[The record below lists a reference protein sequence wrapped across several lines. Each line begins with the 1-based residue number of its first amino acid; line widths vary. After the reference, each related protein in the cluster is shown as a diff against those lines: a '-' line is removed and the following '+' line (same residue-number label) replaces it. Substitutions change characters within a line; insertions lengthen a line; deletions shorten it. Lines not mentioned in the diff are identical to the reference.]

1 MENPDSNLAFNPE
14 EAHHK
19 LLMLKRIGVITSGGD
34 SPGMNPAIRSIVR
47 TGVNLGIEVVG
58 IQNGYQGIFDRE
70 FMPLGVMEV
79 SGRIRDAGTILS
91 TSRCL
96 QFKEEKHQIEAI
108 DILKKENIQA
118 LLVLGGDGSLAG
130 AAALSKLGF
139 RVLGLPCSIDNDL
152 SGTEMSIGVDS
163 CLNTIVHLID
173 MIKATAASHNRCFI
187 VEVMGR
193 NHGYLALMSAI
204 SSGSQIAVIPEFRYD
219 MDQIVEN
226 LTRRRL
232 RRHNNSVVVVAE
244 GACSGQEFM
253 DRLKKAGGDKLQQ
266 EIRLTVL
273 GHLQRGSPP
282 TFSDRFL
289 ATRMGEFAVLALNQG
304 EHGSMV
310 GLLRN
315 RMHLTDLNEIKGHRP
330 PLPADAIRL
339 ARNLGME
346 IGVPSET

>member
-1 MENPDSNLAFNPE
+1 
-14 EAHHK
+14 
-19 LLMLKRIGVITSGGD
+19 MLKRIGIITSGGD
-34 SPGMNPAIRSIVR
+34 SPGMNPAIRSVTR
-47 TGVNLGIEVVG
+47 TAINLGIEVVG

-70 FMPLGVMEV
+70 FMPLGVIEV

-96 QFKEEKHQIEAI
+96 KFLEEQSQLEAI
-108 DILKKENIQA
+108 EILKKENIQA
-118 LLVLGGDGSLAG
+118 LLILGGDGSLAG
-130 AAALSKLGF
+130 AAALSKHGF
-139 RVLGLPCSIDNDL
+139 RVLGIPCSIDNDL

-173 MIKATAASHNRCFI
+173 MIKATAASHNRCFVI
-187 VEVMGR
+187 EVMGR
-193 NHGYLALMSAI
+193 KQGYLALMSAI
-204 SSGSQIAVIPEFRYD
+204 ASGSQIAVIPEFRYD
-219 MDQIVEN
+219 MDLIIEN

-244 GACSGQEFM
+244 GACTGQNFM
-253 DRLKKAGGDKLQQ
+253 ERLLAAGKDKLQQ
-266 EIRLTVL
+266 EVRLTVL

-282 TFSDRFL
+282 TFTDRFL

-315 RMHLTDLNEIKGHRP
+315 RMNLTDLQEIKGHRP
-330 PLPADAIRL
+330 ALPADAIRL

-346 IGVPSET
+346 VGVPTEI

>member
-1 MENPDSNLAFNPE
+1 
-14 EAHHK
+14 
-19 LLMLKRIGVITSGGD
+19 
-34 SPGMNPAIRSIVR
+34 MNPAIRSVTR
-47 TGVNLGIEVVG
+47 TAINLGIEVVG

-70 FMPLGVMEV
+70 FMPLGVIEV

-96 QFKEEKHQIEAI
+96 KFLEQSAQLEAI
-108 DILKKENIQA
+108 EILKKENIQA
-118 LLVLGGDGSLAG
+118 LLILGGDGSLAG
-130 AAALSKLGF
+130 AAALSKHGF
-139 RVLGLPCSIDNDL
+139 RVLGIPCSIDNDL

-173 MIKATAASHNRCFI
+173 MIKATAASHNRCFV

-193 NHGYLALMSAI
+193 KQGYLALMSAI
-204 SSGSQIAVIPEFRYD
+204 ASGSQIAVIPEFRYD
-219 MDQIVEN
+219 MDLIIEN

-244 GACSGQEFM
+244 GACTGQNFM
-253 DRLKKAGGDKLQQ
+253 ERLLEAGKDKLKQ
-266 EIRLTVL
+266 EVRLTVL

-315 RMHLTDLNEIKGHRP
+315 RMNLTDLQEIKGHRP
-330 PLPADAIRL
+330 SLPADAIRL

-346 IGVPSET
+346 VGVPSEA

>member
-1 MENPDSNLAFNPE
+1 
-14 EAHHK
+14 
-19 LLMLKRIGVITSGGD
+19 MLKRIGIITSGGD
-34 SPGMNPAIRSIVR
+34 SPGMNPAIRSVTR
-47 TGVNLGIEVVG
+47 TAINLGIEVVG

-70 FMPLGVMEV
+70 FMPLGVIEV

-96 QFKEEKHQIEAI
+96 KFLENSAQLEAI
-108 DILKKENIQA
+108 EILKKENIQA
-118 LLVLGGDGSLAG
+118 LLILGGDGSLAG
-130 AAALSKLGF
+130 AAALSKHGF
-139 RVLGLPCSIDNDL
+139 RVLGIPCSIDNDL

-173 MIKATAASHNRCFI
+173 MIKATAASHNRCFVI
-187 VEVMGR
+187 EVMGR
-193 NHGYLALMSAI
+193 KQGYLALMSAI
-204 SSGSQIAVIPEFRYD
+204 ASGSQIAVIPEFRYD
-219 MDQIVEN
+219 MDLIIEN

-244 GACSGQEFM
+244 GACTGQNFM
-253 DRLKKAGGDKLQQ
+253 ERLLAAGKDKLQQ
-266 EIRLTVL
+266 EVRLTVL

-282 TFSDRFL
+282 TFTDRFL

-315 RMHLTDLNEIKGHRP
+315 RMNLTDLQEIKGHRP
-330 PLPADAIRL
+330 ALPADAIRL

-346 IGVPSET
+346 VGVPTEI

>member
-1 MENPDSNLAFNPE
+1 
-14 EAHHK
+14 
-19 LLMLKRIGVITSGGD
+19 MLKRIGIITSGGD
-34 SPGMNPAIRSIVR
+34 SPGMNPAIRSVTR
-47 TGVNLGIEVVG
+47 TAINLGIEVVG

-70 FMPLGVMEV
+70 FMPLGVIEV

-96 QFKEEKHQIEAI
+96 KFLEQSAQLEAI
-108 DILKKENIQA
+108 EILKKENIQA
-118 LLVLGGDGSLAG
+118 LLILGGDGSLAG
-130 AAALSKLGF
+130 AAALSKHGF
-139 RVLGLPCSIDNDL
+139 RVLGIPCSIDNDL

-173 MIKATAASHNRCFI
+173 MIKATAASHNRCFV

-193 NHGYLALMSAI
+193 KQGYLALMSAI
-204 SSGSQIAVIPEFRYD
+204 ASGSQIAVIPEFRYD
-219 MDQIVEN
+219 MDLIIEN

-244 GACSGQEFM
+244 GACTGQNFM
-253 DRLKKAGGDKLQQ
+253 ERLLAAGKDKLQQ
-266 EIRLTVL
+266 EVRLTVL
-273 GHLQRGSPP
+273 GHLHRGSPP

-315 RMHLTDLNEIKGHRP
+315 RMNLTDLQEIKGHRP
-330 PLPADAIRL
+330 ALPADAIRL

-346 IGVPSET
+346 VGVPSEA

>member
-1 MENPDSNLAFNPE
+1 
-14 EAHHK
+14 
-19 LLMLKRIGVITSGGD
+19 MLKRIGVITSGGD

-47 TGVNLGIEVVG
+47 TGISLGIEVVG

-70 FMPLGVMEV
+70 FMTLGTVEV

-96 QFKEEKHQIEAI
+96 RFKETASQQEAI

-130 AAALSKLGF
+130 ANALSGHGY
-139 RVLGLPCSIDNDL
+139 RVIGLPCSIDNDL
-152 SGTEMSIGVDS
+152 PGTELCIGTDS
-163 CLNTIVHLID
+163 CLNTVLHLID

-187 VEVMGR
+187 IEVMGR

-204 SSGSQIAVIPEFRYD
+204 ASGSQVAVIPEFRYD
-219 MDQIVEN
+219 MDKIIDN
-226 LTRRRL
+226 LPRRRL

-244 GACSGQEFM
+244 GVCSGQQFM
-253 DRLKKAGGDKLQQ
+253 DRLISAAGDRLQQ
-266 EIRLTVL
+266 EVRLTVL
-273 GHLQRGSPP
+273 GHVQRGGSPS
-282 TFSDRFL
+282 FADRFL
-289 ATRMGEFAVLALNQG
+289 ASRMGEFAVLALNQG

-310 GLLRN
+310 GLVRN
-315 RMHLTDLNEIKGHRP
+315 RMHLTDLKEIQGHRP

-346 IGVPSET
+346 IGVPTET

>member
-1 MENPDSNLAFNPE
+1 
-14 EAHHK
+14 
-19 LLMLKRIGVITSGGD
+19 MLKRIGIITSGGD
-34 SPGMNPAIRSIVR
+34 SPGMNPAIRSVAR
-47 TGVNLGIEVVG
+47 TAINLGIEVVG

-70 FMPLGVMEV
+70 FMPLGVIEV

-96 QFKEEKHQIEAI
+96 KFLEQSAQLEAI
-108 DILKKENIQA
+108 EILKKENIQA
-118 LLVLGGDGSLAG
+118 LLILGGDGSLAG
-130 AAALSKLGF
+130 AAALSKHGF
-139 RVLGLPCSIDNDL
+139 RVLGIPCSIDNDL

-173 MIKATAASHNRCFI
+173 MIKATAASHNRCFV

-193 NHGYLALMSAI
+193 KQGYLALMSAI
-204 SSGSQIAVIPEFRYD
+204 ASGSQIAVIPEFRCD
-219 MDQIVEN
+219 MDLIIEN

-244 GACSGQEFM
+244 GACTGQNFM
-253 DRLKKAGGDKLQQ
+253 ERLLTAGKDKLQQ
-266 EIRLTVL
+266 EVRLTVL

-315 RMHLTDLNEIKGHRP
+315 RMNLTDLQEIRGHRP
-330 PLPADAIRL
+330 SLPADAIRL

-346 IGVPSET
+346 VGIPTEA

>member
-1 MENPDSNLAFNPE
+1 
-14 EAHHK
+14 
-19 LLMLKRIGVITSGGD
+19 MLKRIGIITSGGD
-34 SPGMNPAIRSIVR
+34 SPGMNPAIRSVAR
-47 TGVNLGIEVVG
+47 TAINLGIEVVG

-70 FMPLGVMEV
+70 FMPLGVIEV

-96 QFKEEKHQIEAI
+96 KFLEQSAQLEAI
-108 DILKKENIQA
+108 EILKKENIQA
-118 LLVLGGDGSLAG
+118 LLILGGDGSLAG
-130 AAALSKLGF
+130 AAALSKHGF
-139 RVLGLPCSIDNDL
+139 RVLGIPCSIDNDL

-173 MIKATAASHNRCFI
+173 MIKATAASHNRCFV

-193 NHGYLALMSAI
+193 KQGYLALMSAI
-204 SSGSQIAVIPEFRYD
+204 ASGSQIAVIPEFRYD
-219 MDQIVEN
+219 MDLIIQN

-244 GACSGQEFM
+244 GACTGQNFM
-253 DRLKKAGGDKLQQ
+253 ERLLAAGKDKLQQ
-266 EIRLTVL
+266 EVRLTVL

-315 RMHLTDLNEIKGHRP
+315 RMNLTDLQEIKGHRP
-330 PLPADAIRL
+330 ALPADAIRL

-346 IGVPSET
+346 VGVPTEN

>member
-1 MENPDSNLAFNPE
+1 
-14 EAHHK
+14 
-19 LLMLKRIGVITSGGD
+19 MLKRIGIITSGGD
-34 SPGMNPAIRSIVR
+34 SPGMNPAIRSVTR
-47 TGVNLGIEVVG
+47 TAINLGIEVVG

-70 FMPLGVMEV
+70 FMPLGVIEV

-96 QFKEEKHQIEAI
+96 KFLEEHSQLEAI
-108 DILKKENIQA
+108 EILKKENIQA
-118 LLVLGGDGSLAG
+118 LLILGGDGSLAG
-130 AAALSKLGF
+130 AAALSKHGF
-139 RVLGLPCSIDNDL
+139 RVLGIPCSIDNDL
-152 SGTEMSIGVDS
+152 PGTEMSIGVDS

-173 MIKATAASHNRCFI
+173 MIKATAASHNRCFV

-193 NHGYLALMSAI
+193 KQGYLALMSAI
-204 SSGSQIAVIPEFRYD
+204 ASGSQIAVIPEFRCD
-219 MDQIVEN
+219 MDLIIEN

-244 GACSGQEFM
+244 GACTGQNFM
-253 DRLKKAGGDKLQQ
+253 ERLLTAGKDKLQQ
-266 EIRLTVL
+266 EVRLTVL

-315 RMHLTDLNEIKGHRP
+315 RMNLTDLQEIRGHRP
-330 PLPADAIRL
+330 SLPADAIRL

-346 IGVPSET
+346 VGIPTEA

>member
-1 MENPDSNLAFNPE
+1 
-14 EAHHK
+14 
-19 LLMLKRIGVITSGGD
+19 MLKRIGIITSGGD
-34 SPGMNPAIRSIVR
+34 SPGMNPAIRSVTR
-47 TGVNLGIEVVG
+47 TAINLGIEVVG

-70 FMPLGVMEV
+70 FMPLGVIEV

-96 QFKEEKHQIEAI
+96 KFLEQSAQLEAI
-108 DILKKENIQA
+108 EILKKENIQA
-118 LLVLGGDGSLAG
+118 LLILGGDGSLAG
-130 AAALSKLGF
+130 AAALSKHGF
-139 RVLGLPCSIDNDL
+139 RVLGIPCSIDNDL

-173 MIKATAASHNRCFI
+173 MIKATAASHNRCFV

-193 NHGYLALMSAI
+193 KQGYLALMSAI
-204 SSGSQIAVIPEFRYD
+204 ASGSQIAVIPEFRYD
-219 MDQIVEN
+219 MDLIIEN

-244 GACSGQEFM
+244 GACTGQNFM
-253 DRLKKAGGDKLQQ
+253 ERLLAAGKDKLKQ
-266 EIRLTVL
+266 EVRLTVL

-310 GLLRN
+310 GLVRN
-315 RMHLTDLNEIKGHRP
+315 RMNLTDLQEIKGHRP
-330 PLPADAIRL
+330 SLPADAIRL

-346 IGVPSET
+346 VGIPTES

>member
-1 MENPDSNLAFNPE
+1 
-14 EAHHK
+14 
-19 LLMLKRIGVITSGGD
+19 MLKRIGIITSGGD
-34 SPGMNPAIRSIVR
+34 SPGMNPAIRSVTR
-47 TGVNLGIEVVG
+47 TAINLGIEVVG

-70 FMPLGVMEV
+70 FMPLGVIDV

-96 QFKEEKHQIEAI
+96 KFLEEHSQLEAI
-108 DILKKENIQA
+108 EILKKENIQA
-118 LLVLGGDGSLAG
+118 LLILGGDGSLAG
-130 AAALSKLGF
+130 AAALSKHGF
-139 RVLGLPCSIDNDL
+139 RVLGIPCSIDNDL

-173 MIKATAASHNRCFI
+173 MIKATAASHNRCFV

-193 NHGYLALMSAI
+193 KQGYLALMSAI
-204 SSGSQIAVIPEFRYD
+204 ASGSQIAVIPEFRYD
-219 MDQIVEN
+219 MDLIIEN

-244 GACSGQEFM
+244 GACTGQNFM
-253 DRLKKAGGDKLQQ
+253 ERLLAAGKDKLQQ
-266 EIRLTVL
+266 EVRLTVL

-282 TFSDRFL
+282 TFTDRFL

-315 RMHLTDLNEIKGHRP
+315 RMNLTDLQEIKGHRP
-330 PLPADAIRL
+330 ALPADAIRL

-346 IGVPSET
+346 VGVPTEI

>member
-1 MENPDSNLAFNPE
+1 
-14 EAHHK
+14 
-19 LLMLKRIGVITSGGD
+19 MLKRIGIITSGGD
-34 SPGMNPAIRSIVR
+34 SPGMNPAIRSVTR
-47 TGVNLGIEVVG
+47 TAINLGIEVVG

-70 FMPLGVMEV
+70 FMPLGVIEV

-96 QFKEEKHQIEAI
+96 KFLEKSAQLEAVE
-108 DILKKENIQA
+108 ILKKENIQA
-118 LLVLGGDGSLAG
+118 LLILGGDGSLAG
-130 AAALSKLGF
+130 AAALSKHGF
-139 RVLGLPCSIDNDL
+139 RVLGIPCSIDNDL

-173 MIKATAASHNRCFI
+173 MIKATAASHNRCFV

-193 NHGYLALMSAI
+193 KQGYLALMSAI
-204 SSGSQIAVIPEFRYD
+204 ASGSQIAVIPEFRYD
-219 MDQIVEN
+219 MDLIIEN

-244 GACSGQEFM
+244 GACTGQNFM
-253 DRLKKAGGDKLQQ
+253 ERLLVAGKDKLQQ
-266 EIRLTVL
+266 EVRLTVL

-315 RMHLTDLNEIKGHRP
+315 RMNLTDLQEIKGHRP
-330 PLPADAIRL
+330 HLPADAIRL

-346 IGVPSET
+346 VGIPTEA

>member
-1 MENPDSNLAFNPE
+1 
-14 EAHHK
+14 
-19 LLMLKRIGVITSGGD
+19 
-34 SPGMNPAIRSIVR
+34 MNPAIRSVTR
-47 TGVNLGIEVVG
+47 TAINLGIEVVG

-70 FMPLGVMEV
+70 FMPLGVIEV

-96 QFKEEKHQIEAI
+96 KFLEESAQLEAME
-108 DILKKENIQA
+108 ILKKENIQA
-118 LLVLGGDGSLAG
+118 LLILGGDGSLAG
-130 AAALSKLGF
+130 AAALSKHGF
-139 RVLGLPCSIDNDL
+139 RVLGIPCSIDNDL

-173 MIKATAASHNRCFI
+173 MIKATAASHNRCFV

-193 NHGYLALMSAI
+193 KQGYLALMSAI
-204 SSGSQIAVIPEFRYD
+204 ASGSQIAVIPEFRYD
-219 MDQIVEN
+219 MEKIIEN

-253 DRLKKAGGDKLQQ
+253 NRLLDAGKNKLDQ
-266 EIRLTVL
+266 EVRLTVL

-315 RMHLTDLNEIKGHRP
+315 RMNLTDLQEIKGHRP
-330 PLPADAIRL
+330 ALPADAIRL

-346 IGVPSET
+346 VGVPSEA

>member
-1 MENPDSNLAFNPE
+1 
-14 EAHHK
+14 
-19 LLMLKRIGVITSGGD
+19 
-34 SPGMNPAIRSIVR
+34 MNPAIRSVTR
-47 TGVNLGIEVVG
+47 TAINLGIEVVG

-70 FMPLGVMEV
+70 FMPLGVIEV

-96 QFKEEKHQIEAI
+96 KFLEQSAQLEAI
-108 DILKKENIQA
+108 EILKKENIQA
-118 LLVLGGDGSLAG
+118 LLILGGDGSLAG
-130 AAALSKLGF
+130 AAALSKHGF
-139 RVLGLPCSIDNDL
+139 RVLGIPSSIDNDL

-173 MIKATAASHNRCFI
+173 MIKATAASHNRCFV

-193 NHGYLALMSAI
+193 KQGYLALMSAI
-204 SSGSQIAVIPEFRYD
+204 ASGSQIAVIPEFRYD
-219 MDQIVEN
+219 MDLIIEN

-244 GACSGQEFM
+244 GACTGQNFM
-253 DRLKKAGGDKLQQ
+253 ERLLAAGKDKLKQ
-266 EIRLTVL
+266 EVRLTVL

-315 RMHLTDLNEIKGHRP
+315 RMNLTDLQEIKGHRP
-330 PLPADAIRL
+330 SLPADAIRL

-346 IGVPSET
+346 VGIPTES

>member
-1 MENPDSNLAFNPE
+1 
-14 EAHHK
+14 
-19 LLMLKRIGVITSGGD
+19 MLKRIGIITSGGD
-34 SPGMNPAIRSIVR
+34 SPGMNPAIRSVTR
-47 TGVNLGIEVVG
+47 TAINLGIEVVG

-70 FMPLGVMEV
+70 FMPLGVIEV

-96 QFKEEKHQIEAI
+96 KFLEEHSQLEAI
-108 DILKKENIQA
+108 EILKKENIQA
-118 LLVLGGDGSLAG
+118 LLILGGDGSLAG
-130 AAALSKLGF
+130 AAALSKHGF
-139 RVLGLPCSIDNDL
+139 RVLGIPCSIDNDL

-173 MIKATAASHNRCFI
+173 MIKATAASHNRCFVI
-187 VEVMGR
+187 EVMGR
-193 NHGYLALMSAI
+193 KQGYLALMSAI
-204 SSGSQIAVIPEFRYD
+204 ASGSQIAVIPEFRYD
-219 MDQIVEN
+219 MDLIIEN

-244 GACSGQEFM
+244 GACTGQNFM
-253 DRLKKAGGDKLQQ
+253 ERLLTAGKDKLQQ
-266 EIRLTVL
+266 EVRLTVL

-315 RMHLTDLNEIKGHRP
+315 RMNLTDLQEIRGHRP
-330 PLPADAIRL
+330 SLPADAIRL

-346 IGVPSET
+346 VGIPTEA

>member
-1 MENPDSNLAFNPE
+1 
-14 EAHHK
+14 
-19 LLMLKRIGVITSGGD
+19 MLKRIGVITSGGD

-47 TGVNLGIEVVG
+47 TGISLGIEVIG

-70 FMPLGVMEV
+70 FMTLGTVEV

-96 QFKEEKHQIEAI
+96 KFKEKEAQLEAI
-108 DILKKENIQA
+108 EILRKENIQA

-130 AAALSKLGF
+130 ANALAGHGY
-139 RVLGLPCSIDNDL
+139 RVIGLPCSIDNDL
-152 SGTEMSIGVDS
+152 PGTEMSIGTDS
-163 CLNTIVHLID
+163 CLNTVLHLID

-187 VEVMGR
+187 IEVMGR

-204 SSGSQIAVIPEFRYD
+204 ASGSQVAVIPEFRYD
-219 MDQIVEN
+219 MEKIIDN

-244 GACSGQEFM
+244 GVCTGQQLM
-253 DRLKKAGGDKLQQ
+253 DRLNAAAGDRLQQ
-266 EIRLTVL
+266 EVRLTVL
-273 GHLQRGSPP
+273 GHVQRGGSPS
-282 TFSDRFL
+282 FADRFL
-289 ATRMGEFAVLALNQG
+289 ASRMGEFAVLALNQG
-304 EHGSMV
+304 EYGSMV
-310 GLLRN
+310 GLIRN
-315 RMHLTDLNEIKGHRP
+315 RMHLTDLKEIQGHRP

-346 IGVPSET
+346 IGVPTET

>member
-1 MENPDSNLAFNPE
+1 
-14 EAHHK
+14 
-19 LLMLKRIGVITSGGD
+19 MLKRIGIITSGGD
-34 SPGMNPAIRSIVR
+34 SPGMNPAIRSVTR
-47 TGVNLGIEVVG
+47 TAINLGIEVVG

-70 FMPLGVMEV
+70 FMPLGVIEV

-96 QFKEEKHQIEAI
+96 KFLEEHSQLEAI
-108 DILKKENIQA
+108 EILKKENIQA
-118 LLVLGGDGSLAG
+118 LLILGGDGSLAG
-130 AAALSKLGF
+130 AAALSKHGF
-139 RVLGLPCSIDNDL
+139 RVLGIPCSIDNDL

-173 MIKATAASHNRCFI
+173 MIKATAASHNRCFV

-193 NHGYLALMSAI
+193 KQGYLALMSAI
-204 SSGSQIAVIPEFRYD
+204 ASGSQIAVIPEFRYD
-219 MDQIVEN
+219 MDLIIEN

-244 GACSGQEFM
+244 GACTGQNFM
-253 DRLKKAGGDKLQQ
+253 ERLLAAGKDKLQQ
-266 EIRLTVL
+266 EVRLTVL

-282 TFSDRFL
+282 TFTDRFL

-315 RMHLTDLNEIKGHRP
+315 RMNLTDLQEIKGHRP
-330 PLPADAIRL
+330 ALPADAIRL

-346 IGVPSET
+346 VGVPTEI

>member
-1 MENPDSNLAFNPE
+1 
-14 EAHHK
+14 
-19 LLMLKRIGVITSGGD
+19 MLKRIGIITSGGD
-34 SPGMNPAIRSIVR
+34 SPGMNPAIRSVTR
-47 TGVNLGIEVVG
+47 TAINLGIEVVG

-70 FMPLGVMEV
+70 FMPLGVIEV

-96 QFKEEKHQIEAI
+96 KFLEQSAQLEAI
-108 DILKKENIQA
+108 EILKKENIQA
-118 LLVLGGDGSLAG
+118 LLIVGGDGSLAG
-130 AAALSKLGF
+130 AAALSKHGF
-139 RVLGLPCSIDNDL
+139 RVLGIPCSIDNDL

-173 MIKATAASHNRCFI
+173 MIKATAASHNRCFV

-193 NHGYLALMSAI
+193 KQGYLALMSAI
-204 SSGSQIAVIPEFRYD
+204 ASGSQIAVIPEFRYD
-219 MDQIVEN
+219 MDLIIEN

-244 GACSGQEFM
+244 GACTGQNFM
-253 DRLKKAGGDKLQQ
+253 ERLLAAGKDKLQQ
-266 EIRLTVL
+266 EVRLTVL

-315 RMHLTDLNEIKGHRP
+315 RMNLTDLQEIKGHRP
-330 PLPADAIRL
+330 ALPADAIRL

-346 IGVPSET
+346 VGVPSEA

>member
-1 MENPDSNLAFNPE
+1 
-14 EAHHK
+14 
-19 LLMLKRIGVITSGGD
+19 MLKRIGIITSGGD
-34 SPGMNPAIRSIVR
+34 SPGMNPAIRSVAR
-47 TGVNLGIEVVG
+47 TAINLGIEVVG

-70 FMPLGVMEV
+70 FMPLGVIEV

-96 QFKEEKHQIEAI
+96 KFLEQSAQLEAI
-108 DILKKENIQA
+108 EILKKENIQA
-118 LLVLGGDGSLAG
+118 LLILGGDGSLAG
-130 AAALSKLGF
+130 AAALSKHGF
-139 RVLGLPCSIDNDL
+139 RVLGIPCSIDNDL

-173 MIKATAASHNRCFI
+173 MIKATAASHNRCFV

-193 NHGYLALMSAI
+193 KQGYLALMSAI
-204 SSGSQIAVIPEFRYD
+204 ASGSQIAVIPEFRYD
-219 MDQIVEN
+219 MDLIIEN

-244 GACSGQEFM
+244 GACTGQNFM
-253 DRLKKAGGDKLQQ
+253 ERLLAAGKDKLKQ
-266 EIRLTVL
+266 EVRLTVL
-273 GHLQRGSPP
+273 CHLQRGSPP

-310 GLLRN
+310 GLVRN
-315 RMHLTDLNEIKGHRP
+315 RMNLTDLQEIKGHRP
-330 PLPADAIRL
+330 SLPADAIRL

-346 IGVPSET
+346 VGIPTES

>member
-1 MENPDSNLAFNPE
+1 
-14 EAHHK
+14 
-19 LLMLKRIGVITSGGD
+19 
-34 SPGMNPAIRSIVR
+34 MNPAIRSVAR
-47 TGVNLGIEVVG
+47 TAINLGIEVVG

-70 FMPLGVMEV
+70 FMPLGVIEV

-96 QFKEEKHQIEAI
+96 KFLEQSAQLEAI
-108 DILKKENIQA
+108 EILKKENIQA
-118 LLVLGGDGSLAG
+118 LLILGGDGSLAG
-130 AAALSKLGF
+130 AAALSKHGF
-139 RVLGLPCSIDNDL
+139 RVLGIPCSIDNDL

-173 MIKATAASHNRCFI
+173 MIKATAASHNRCFV

-193 NHGYLALMSAI
+193 KQGYLALMSAI
-204 SSGSQIAVIPEFRYD
+204 ASGSQIAVIPEFRYD
-219 MDQIVEN
+219 MDLIIQN

-244 GACSGQEFM
+244 GACTGQNFM
-253 DRLKKAGGDKLQQ
+253 ERLLAAGKDKLQQ
-266 EIRLTVL
+266 EVRLTVL

-315 RMHLTDLNEIKGHRP
+315 RMNLTDLQEIKGHRP
-330 PLPADAIRL
+330 ALPADAIRL

-346 IGVPSET
+346 VGVPTEN

>member
-1 MENPDSNLAFNPE
+1 
-14 EAHHK
+14 
-19 LLMLKRIGVITSGGD
+19 
-34 SPGMNPAIRSIVR
+34 MNPAIRSVTR
-47 TGVNLGIEVVG
+47 TAINLGIEVVG

-70 FMPLGVMEV
+70 FMPLGVIEV

-96 QFKEEKHQIEAI
+96 KFLEQSAQLEAI
-108 DILKKENIQA
+108 EILKKENIQA
-118 LLVLGGDGSLAG
+118 LLILGGDGSLAG
-130 AAALSKLGF
+130 AAALSKHGF
-139 RVLGLPCSIDNDL
+139 RVLGIPCSIDNDL

-173 MIKATAASHNRCFI
+173 MIKATAASHNRCFVI
-187 VEVMGR
+187 EVMGR
-193 NHGYLALMSAI
+193 KQGYLALMSAI
-204 SSGSQIAVIPEFRYD
+204 ASGSQIAVIPEFRYD
-219 MDQIVEN
+219 MDLIIEN

-244 GACSGQEFM
+244 GACTGQNFM
-253 DRLKKAGGDKLQQ
+253 ERLLAAGKDKLQQ
-266 EIRLTVL
+266 EVRLTVL

-282 TFSDRFL
+282 TFTDRFL

-315 RMHLTDLNEIKGHRP
+315 RMNLTDLQEIKGHRP
-330 PLPADAIRL
+330 ALPADAIRL

-346 IGVPSET
+346 VGVPTEI

>member
-1 MENPDSNLAFNPE
+1 
-14 EAHHK
+14 
-19 LLMLKRIGVITSGGD
+19 MLKRIGIITSGGD
-34 SPGMNPAIRSIVR
+34 SPGMNPAIRSVTR
-47 TGVNLGIEVVG
+47 TAINLGIEVVG

-70 FMPLGVMEV
+70 FMPLGVIEV

-96 QFKEEKHQIEAI
+96 KFLEEHSQLEAI
-108 DILKKENIQA
+108 EILKKENIQA
-118 LLVLGGDGSLAG
+118 LLILGGDGSLAG
-130 AAALSKLGF
+130 AAALSKHGF
-139 RVLGLPCSIDNDL
+139 RVLGIPCSIDNDL
-152 SGTEMSIGVDS
+152 PGTEMSIGVDS

-173 MIKATAASHNRCFI
+173 MIKATAASHNRCFV

-193 NHGYLALMSAI
+193 KQGYLALMSAI
-204 SSGSQIAVIPEFRYD
+204 ASGSQIAVIPEFRCD
-219 MDQIVEN
+219 MDLIIEN

-244 GACSGQEFM
+244 GACTGQTFM
-253 DRLKKAGGDKLQQ
+253 ERLLVAGKDKLHQ
-266 EIRLTVL
+266 EVRLTVL

-315 RMHLTDLNEIKGHRP
+315 RMNLTDLQEIKGHRP
-330 PLPADAIRL
+330 HLPADAIRL

-346 IGVPSET
+346 VGIPTEA

>member
-1 MENPDSNLAFNPE
+1 
-14 EAHHK
+14 
-19 LLMLKRIGVITSGGD
+19 MLKRIGVITSGGD

-58 IQNGYQGIFDRE
+58 IQNGYQGIFDKE
-70 FMPLGVMEV
+70 FMPLGVIEV

-96 QFKEEKHQIEAI
+96 HFKEEKSQLQAI

-163 CLNTIVHLID
+163 CLNTVVHLID
-173 MIKATAASHNRCFI
+173 MIKATAASHNRCFVI
-187 VEVMGR
+187 EVMGR

-204 SSGSQIAVIPEFRYD
+204 ASGSQIAVIPEFRYD
-219 MDQIVEN
+219 MDKIIEN

-244 GACSGQEFM
+244 GACSGQDFM
-253 DRLKKAGGDKLQQ
+253 NRLLDAGKNRLDQ
-266 EIRLTVL
+266 EVRLTVL

-289 ATRMGEFAVLALNQG
+289 ATRMGEFAVLAMNQG

-315 RMHLTDLNEIKGHRP
+315 RMNLTDLQEIKGHRP

-346 IGVPSET
+346 VGVPSET

>member
-1 MENPDSNLAFNPE
+1 
-14 EAHHK
+14 
-19 LLMLKRIGVITSGGD
+19 MLKRIGIITSGGD
-34 SPGMNPAIRSIVR
+34 SPGMNPAIRSVTR
-47 TGVNLGIEVVG
+47 TAINLGIEVVG

-70 FMPLGVMEV
+70 FMPLGVIEV

-96 QFKEEKHQIEAI
+96 KFLEQSAQLEAI
-108 DILKKENIQA
+108 EILKKENIQA
-118 LLVLGGDGSLAG
+118 LLILGGDGSLAG
-130 AAALSKLGF
+130 AAALSKHGF
-139 RVLGLPCSIDNDL
+139 RVLGIPCSIDNDL

-173 MIKATAASHNRCFI
+173 MIKATAASHNRCFVI
-187 VEVMGR
+187 EVMGR
-193 NHGYLALMSAI
+193 KQGYLALMSAI
-204 SSGSQIAVIPEFRYD
+204 ASGSQIAVIPEFRYD
-219 MDQIVEN
+219 MDLIIEN

-244 GACSGQEFM
+244 GACTGQNFM
-253 DRLKKAGGDKLQQ
+253 ERLLAAGKDKLQQ
-266 EIRLTVL
+266 EVRLTVL

-282 TFSDRFL
+282 TFTDRFL

-315 RMHLTDLNEIKGHRP
+315 RMNLTDLQEIKGHRP
-330 PLPADAIRL
+330 ALPADAIRL

-346 IGVPSET
+346 VGVPTEI

>member
-1 MENPDSNLAFNPE
+1 
-14 EAHHK
+14 
-19 LLMLKRIGVITSGGD
+19 MLKRIGIITSGGD
-34 SPGMNPAIRSIVR
+34 SPGMNPAIRSVTR
-47 TGVNLGIEVVG
+47 TAINLGIEVVG

-70 FMPLGVMEV
+70 FMPLGVIEV

-96 QFKEEKHQIEAI
+96 KFLEESSQLEAI
-108 DILKKENIQA
+108 EILKKENIQA
-118 LLVLGGDGSLAG
+118 LLILGGDGSLAG
-130 AAALSKLGF
+130 AAALSKHGF
-139 RVLGLPCSIDNDL
+139 RVLGIPCSIDNDL

-173 MIKATAASHNRCFI
+173 MIKATAASHNRCFV

-193 NHGYLALMSAI
+193 KQGYLALMSAI
-204 SSGSQIAVIPEFRYD
+204 ASGSQIAVIPEFRYD
-219 MDQIVEN
+219 MDLIIQN

-244 GACSGQEFM
+244 GACTGQNFM
-253 DRLKKAGGDKLQQ
+253 ERLLAAGKDKLKQ
-266 EIRLTVL
+266 EVRLTVL

-315 RMHLTDLNEIKGHRP
+315 RMNLTDLQEIKGHRP
-330 PLPADAIRL
+330 ALPADAIRL

-346 IGVPSET
+346 VGVPSEA

>member
-1 MENPDSNLAFNPE
+1 
-14 EAHHK
+14 
-19 LLMLKRIGVITSGGD
+19 MLKRIGIITSGGD
-34 SPGMNPAIRSIVR
+34 SPGMNPAIRSVTR
-47 TGVNLGIEVVG
+47 TSINLGIEVVG

-70 FMPLGVMEV
+70 FMPLGVIEV

-96 QFKEEKHQIEAI
+96 KFLEEHSQLEAI
-108 DILKKENIQA
+108 EILKKENIQA
-118 LLVLGGDGSLAG
+118 LLILGGDGSLAG
-130 AAALSKLGF
+130 AAALSKHGF
-139 RVLGLPCSIDNDL
+139 RVLGIPCSIDNDL

-173 MIKATAASHNRCFI
+173 MIKATAASHNRCFV

-193 NHGYLALMSAI
+193 KQGYLALMSAI
-204 SSGSQIAVIPEFRYD
+204 ASGSQIAVIPEFRYD
-219 MDQIVEN
+219 MDLIIEN

-244 GACSGQEFM
+244 GACTGQNFM
-253 DRLKKAGGDKLQQ
+253 ERLLTAGKDKLQQ
-266 EIRLTVL
+266 EVRLTVL

-315 RMHLTDLNEIKGHRP
+315 RMNLTDLQEIRGHRP
-330 PLPADAIRL
+330 SLPADAIRL

-346 IGVPSET
+346 VGIPTEA

>member
-1 MENPDSNLAFNPE
+1 
-14 EAHHK
+14 
-19 LLMLKRIGVITSGGD
+19 MLKRIGIITSGGD
-34 SPGMNPAIRSIVR
+34 SPGMNPAIRSVTR
-47 TGVNLGIEVVG
+47 TAINLGIEVVG

-70 FMPLGVMEV
+70 FMPLGVIEV

-96 QFKEEKHQIEAI
+96 KFLEEPSQLEAI
-108 DILKKENIQA
+108 EILKKENIQA
-118 LLVLGGDGSLAG
+118 LLILGGDGSLAG
-130 AAALSKLGF
+130 AAALSKHGF
-139 RVLGLPCSIDNDL
+139 RVLGIPCSIDNDL

-173 MIKATAASHNRCFI
+173 MIKATAASHNRCFV

-193 NHGYLALMSAI
+193 KQGYLALMSAI
-204 SSGSQIAVIPEFRYD
+204 ASGSQIAVIPEFRYD
-219 MDQIVEN
+219 MDLIVEN

-244 GACSGQEFM
+244 GACTGQNFM
-253 DRLKKAGGDKLQQ
+253 ERLLAAGKDKLQQ
-266 EIRLTVL
+266 EVRLTVL

-315 RMHLTDLNEIKGHRP
+315 RMNLTDLQEIKGHRP
-330 PLPADAIRL
+330 SLPADAIRL

-346 IGVPSET
+346 VGVPTEI

>member
-1 MENPDSNLAFNPE
+1 
-14 EAHHK
+14 
-19 LLMLKRIGVITSGGD
+19 MLKRIGIITSGGD
-34 SPGMNPAIRSIVR
+34 SPGMNPAIRSVTR
-47 TGVNLGIEVVG
+47 TAINLGIEVVG

-70 FMPLGVMEV
+70 FMPLGVIEV

-96 QFKEEKHQIEAI
+96 KFLEQSAQLEAI
-108 DILKKENIQA
+108 EILKKENIQA
-118 LLVLGGDGSLAG
+118 LLILGGDGSLAG
-130 AAALSKLGF
+130 AAALSKHGF
-139 RVLGLPCSIDNDL
+139 RVLGIPCSIDNDL

-173 MIKATAASHNRCFI
+173 MIKATAASHNRCFV

-193 NHGYLALMSAI
+193 KQGYLALMSAI
-204 SSGSQIAVIPEFRYD
+204 ASGSQIAVIPEFRYD
-219 MDQIVEN
+219 MDLIIEN

-244 GACSGQEFM
+244 GACTGQNFM
-253 DRLKKAGGDKLQQ
+253 ERLLAAGKDKLQQ
-266 EIRLTVL
+266 EVRLTVL

-282 TFSDRFL
+282 TFTDRFL

-315 RMHLTDLNEIKGHRP
+315 RMNLTDLQEIKGHRP
-330 PLPADAIRL
+330 ALPADAIRL

-346 IGVPSET
+346 VGVPTEI

>member
-1 MENPDSNLAFNPE
+1 
-14 EAHHK
+14 
-19 LLMLKRIGVITSGGD
+19 MLKRIGIITSGGD
-34 SPGMNPAIRSIVR
+34 SPGMNPAIRSVTR
-47 TGVNLGIEVVG
+47 TAINLGIEVVG

-70 FMPLGVMEV
+70 FMPLGVIEV

-96 QFKEEKHQIEAI
+96 KFLEEHSQLEAI
-108 DILKKENIQA
+108 EILKKENIQA
-118 LLVLGGDGSLAG
+118 LLILGGDGSLAG
-130 AAALSKLGF
+130 AAALSKHGF
-139 RVLGLPCSIDNDL
+139 RVLGIPCSIDNDL

-173 MIKATAASHNRCFI
+173 MIKATAASHNRCFVI
-187 VEVMGR
+187 EVMGR
-193 NHGYLALMSAI
+193 KQGYLALMSAI
-204 SSGSQIAVIPEFRYD
+204 ASGSQIAVIPEFRYD
-219 MDQIVEN
+219 MDLIIEN

-244 GACSGQEFM
+244 GACTGQNFM
-253 DRLKKAGGDKLQQ
+253 ERLLAAGKDKLQQ
-266 EIRLTVL
+266 EVRLTVL

-315 RMHLTDLNEIKGHRP
+315 RMNLTDLQEIKGHRP
-330 PLPADAIRL
+330 ALPADAIRL

-346 IGVPSET
+346 VGVPTEI

>member
-1 MENPDSNLAFNPE
+1 
-14 EAHHK
+14 
-19 LLMLKRIGVITSGGD
+19 MLKRIGIITSGGD
-34 SPGMNPAIRSIVR
+34 SPGMNPAIRSVTR
-47 TGVNLGIEVVG
+47 TAINLGIEVVG

-70 FMPLGVMEV
+70 FMPLGVIEV

-96 QFKEEKHQIEAI
+96 KFLEQSAQLEAI
-108 DILKKENIQA
+108 EILKKENIQA
-118 LLVLGGDGSLAG
+118 LLILGGDGSLAG
-130 AAALSKLGF
+130 AAALSKHGF
-139 RVLGLPCSIDNDL
+139 RVLGIPCSIDNDL

-173 MIKATAASHNRCFI
+173 MIKATAASHNRCFVI
-187 VEVMGR
+187 EVMGR
-193 NHGYLALMSAI
+193 KQGYLALMSAI
-204 SSGSQIAVIPEFRYD
+204 ASGSQIAVIPEFRYD
-219 MDQIVEN
+219 MDLIIEN

-244 GACSGQEFM
+244 GACTGQNFM
-253 DRLKKAGGDKLQQ
+253 ERLLAAGKDKLQQ
-266 EIRLTVL
+266 EVRLTVL

-315 RMHLTDLNEIKGHRP
+315 RMNLTDLQEIKGHRP
-330 PLPADAIRL
+330 ALPADAIRL

-346 IGVPSET
+346 VGVPSEA

>member
-1 MENPDSNLAFNPE
+1 
-14 EAHHK
+14 
-19 LLMLKRIGVITSGGD
+19 
-34 SPGMNPAIRSIVR
+34 MNPAIRSVAR
-47 TGVNLGIEVVG
+47 TAINLGIEVVG

-70 FMPLGVMEV
+70 FMPLGVIEV

-96 QFKEEKHQIEAI
+96 KFLEQSAQLEAI
-108 DILKKENIQA
+108 EILKKENIQA
-118 LLVLGGDGSLAG
+118 LLILGGDGSLAG
-130 AAALSKLGF
+130 AAALSKHGF
-139 RVLGLPCSIDNDL
+139 RVLGIPCSIDNDL
-152 SGTEMSIGVDS
+152 AGTEMSIGVDS

-173 MIKATAASHNRCFI
+173 MIKATAASHNRCFV

-193 NHGYLALMSAI
+193 KQGYLALMSAI
-204 SSGSQIAVIPEFRYD
+204 GSGSQIAVIPEFRYD
-219 MDQIVEN
+219 MDLIIQN

-244 GACSGQEFM
+244 GACTGQNFM
-253 DRLKKAGGDKLQQ
+253 ERLLAAGKDKLQQ
-266 EIRLTVL
+266 EVRLTVL

-315 RMHLTDLNEIKGHRP
+315 RMNLTDLQEIKGHRP
-330 PLPADAIRL
+330 ALPADAIRL

-346 IGVPSET
+346 VGIPTEN

>member
-1 MENPDSNLAFNPE
+1 
-14 EAHHK
+14 
-19 LLMLKRIGVITSGGD
+19 MLKRIGIITSGGD
-34 SPGMNPAIRSIVR
+34 SPGMNPAIRSVTR
-47 TGVNLGIEVVG
+47 TAINLGIEVVG

-70 FMPLGVMEV
+70 FMPLGVIEV

-96 QFKEEKHQIEAI
+96 KFLEQSAQLEAI
-108 DILKKENIQA
+108 EILKKENIQA
-118 LLVLGGDGSLAG
+118 LLILGGDGSLAG
-130 AAALSKLGF
+130 AAALSKHGF
-139 RVLGLPCSIDNDL
+139 RVLGIPCSIDNDL

-173 MIKATAASHNRCFI
+173 MIKATAASHNRCFV

-193 NHGYLALMSAI
+193 KQGYLALMSAI
-204 SSGSQIAVIPEFRYD
+204 ASGSQIAVIPEFRYD
-219 MDQIVEN
+219 MDLIIEN

-244 GACSGQEFM
+244 GACTGQNFM
-253 DRLKKAGGDKLQQ
+253 ERLLEAGKDKLKQ
-266 EIRLTVL
+266 EVRLTVL

-315 RMHLTDLNEIKGHRP
+315 RMNLTDLQEIKGHRP
-330 PLPADAIRL
+330 SLPADAIRL

-346 IGVPSET
+346 VGVPSEA

>member
-1 MENPDSNLAFNPE
+1 
-14 EAHHK
+14 
-19 LLMLKRIGVITSGGD
+19 
-34 SPGMNPAIRSIVR
+34 MNPAIRSVTR
-47 TGVNLGIEVVG
+47 TAINLGIEVVG

-70 FMPLGVMEV
+70 FMPLGVIEV

-96 QFKEEKHQIEAI
+96 KFLEQSAQLEAI
-108 DILKKENIQA
+108 EILKKENIQA
-118 LLVLGGDGSLAG
+118 LLILGGDGSLAG
-130 AAALSKLGF
+130 AAALSKHGF
-139 RVLGLPCSIDNDL
+139 RVLGIPCSIDNDL

-173 MIKATAASHNRCFI
+173 MIKATAASHNRCFV

-193 NHGYLALMSAI
+193 KQGYLALMSAI
-204 SSGSQIAVIPEFRYD
+204 ASGSQIAVIPEFRYD
-219 MDQIVEN
+219 MDLIIEN

-244 GACSGQEFM
+244 GACTGQNFM
-253 DRLKKAGGDKLQQ
+253 ERLLAAGKDKLQQ
-266 EIRLTVL
+266 EVRLTVL

-282 TFSDRFL
+282 TISDRFL

-315 RMHLTDLNEIKGHRP
+315 RMNLTDLQEIKGHRP
-330 PLPADAIRL
+330 ALPADAIRL

-346 IGVPSET
+346 VGVPSEA

>member
-1 MENPDSNLAFNPE
+1 
-14 EAHHK
+14 
-19 LLMLKRIGVITSGGD
+19 
-34 SPGMNPAIRSIVR
+34 MNPAIRSVTR
-47 TGVNLGIEVVG
+47 TAINLGIEVVG

-70 FMPLGVMEV
+70 FMPLGVIEV

-96 QFKEEKHQIEAI
+96 KFLEQSAQLEAI
-108 DILKKENIQA
+108 EILKKENIQA
-118 LLVLGGDGSLAG
+118 LLILGGDGSLAG
-130 AAALSKLGF
+130 AAALSKHGF
-139 RVLGLPCSIDNDL
+139 RVLGIPCSIDNDL

-173 MIKATAASHNRCFI
+173 MIKATAASHNRCFV

-193 NHGYLALMSAI
+193 KQGYLALMSAI
-204 SSGSQIAVIPEFRYD
+204 ASGSQIAVIPEFRYD
-219 MDQIVEN
+219 MDLIIQN

-244 GACSGQEFM
+244 GACTGQNFM
-253 DRLKKAGGDKLQQ
+253 ERLLAAGKDKLQQ
-266 EIRLTVL
+266 EVRLTVL

-315 RMHLTDLNEIKGHRP
+315 RMNLTDLQEIKGHRP
-330 PLPADAIRL
+330 ALPADAIRL

-346 IGVPSET
+346 VGVPTEN